1 MWNVRSRPISTSGSE
16 LSAKLIFAVAAAQG
30 SPFARESLVIDVDGQ
45 QAQPAELV
53 DVTGNRLH
61 VVETSG
67 SQVVLDYQA
76 VLSGQ
81 AAPAPVDEFDLIT
94 YLRPSR
100 YCESDTL
107 APTAASQFAGLT
119 DQDLLAAVADWVAD
133 QLDYVAGSSLP
144 TDGAVRTLLARRG
157 VCRDFAHLCTALLRS
172 LNTPA
177 RVAAVFAPGL
187 SPMEYHAVCE
197 AYVAGAW
204 YVVDATRK
212 APRQSLVRVAT
223 GRDAADTAFLT
234 NLGGAVTLNDLQVTA
249 VVDDFG
255 TDDGSQLIQLR

>member
-1 MWNVRSRPISTSGSE
+1 M
-16 LSAKLIFAVAAAQG
+16 
-30 SPFARESLVIDVDGQ
+30 
-45 QAQPAELV
+45 
-53 DVTGNRLH
+53 
-61 VVETSG
+61 
-67 SQVVLDYQA
+67 
-76 VLSGQ
+76 
-81 AAPAPVDEFDLIT
+81 
-94 YLRPSR
+94 
-100 YCESDTL
+100 
-107 APTAASQFAGLT
+107 
-119 DQDLLAAVADWVAD
+119 
-133 QLDYVAGSSLP
+133 
-144 TDGAVRTLLARRG
+144 
-157 VCRDFAHLCTALLRS
+157 
-172 LNTPA
+172 
-177 RVAAVFAPGL
+177 AAVFAPGL